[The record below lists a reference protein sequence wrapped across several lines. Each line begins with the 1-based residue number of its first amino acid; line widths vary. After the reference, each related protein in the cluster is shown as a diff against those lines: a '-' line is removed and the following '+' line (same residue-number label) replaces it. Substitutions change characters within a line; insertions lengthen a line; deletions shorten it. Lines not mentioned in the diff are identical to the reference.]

1 MGNEYN
7 VLTVEES
14 PEIVIT
20 SENQLRNRM
29 KSLRK
34 KEEKYTESPSKE
46 LLSSIHKLKVAIREY
61 NDNKITPTRRKK
73 KSRKKGKKKSN
84 KCLLRDDDY
93 FLNAE
98 FKKIKLTQ
106 MKKEIK
112 EKRINNLWKRS
123 SNLPPLFEMKKYML
137 YPKSLLNT
145 VVSLLCYNNQEDNL
159 FSLLPKD
166 ILIYL
171 LEENITY
178 VDFKITDNEL
188 HTARPPIIRWAL
200 GPTSR
205 KQRLLLRPSKFW
217 LEFI

>member
-1 MGNEYN
+1 MSNVYN
-7 VLTVEES
+7 SLTVEET

-20 SENQLRNRM
+20 SKNQLRNRM
-29 KSLRK
+29 KTLRK
-34 KEEKYTESPSKE
+34 KEKKYTESPSKE

-61 NDNKITPTRRKK
+61 NNSKVTLIRRRKK
-73 KSRKKGKKKSN
+73 SKKKSK
-84 KCLLRDDDY
+84 KCLLREDDY

-112 EKRINNLWKRS
+112 KKRINNLWKRS
-123 SNLPPLFEMKKYML
+123 FDLPPLFEMKKYML

-145 VVSLLCYNNQEDNL
+145 VLSLLCYNNQEDNL

-178 VDFKITDNEL
+178 VDFKLTDNEVY
-188 HTARPPIIRWAL
+188 TARPPVIRWAL